1 MLSRSARVAVLT
13 AAPLVLASLL
23 AGCGGGSGTAL
34 PSAAANSQ
42 RGSFDQPATQLRG
55 GIADMSFADQLKSGL
70 IRPVCDRHV
79 PRGTPVC
86 FSYILNDKSLAPHAQ
101 GHPDVSGYGPADL
114 QAAYNLG
121 SVIGNPG
128 GTVAL
133 VLWYNDPNLDADLA
147 VYRKNFGLPPCTK
160 ANGCLM
166 QVNQD
171 GGSKHLPKDDPG
183 AAIEESL
190 DVDMVSANCPNC
202 KIIYVEAAGPY
213 NKPLI
218 TAENTAASLA
228 GVVAI
233 SNSWGSPGYED
244 PYFKFRD
251 AFNHPGQAVVASAGD
266 SGYLVSG
273 PADYNTLTAA
283 VGTTLSKGGSG
294 RGWTETVWSGTGSGC
309 SKIIKPRSW
318 QLKLVKKDKLTGC
331 TNRVIGDIAY
341 DANPGTGVAVYDT
354 YGYGGWI
361 VVGGT
366 SVSAPAEAG
375 LYALSGNTTGVP
387 SALAYANLSSFYD
400 ITSGQNG
407 TCTPAWLCTAEVGF
421 DAPTGVGSPNGIG
434 GF

>member
-1 MLSRSARVAVLT
+1 MLSRSIRVAALA

-42 RGSFDQPATQLRG
+42 RGSFEQPAAQLRG
-55 GIADMSFADQLKSGL
+55 TMSFADQLKSGL
-70 IRPVCDRHV
+70 IRPVCNRHV
-79 PRGTPVC
+79 PVGQASC
-86 FSYILNDKSLAPHAQ
+86 LSYILTDKSLAPHAM
-101 GHPDVSGYGPADL
+101 GHPDVAGYGPADL

-133 VLWYNDPNLDADLA
+133 VLWNSDPNLEADLA
-147 VYRKNFGLPPCTK
+147 VYRKNFGLPPCTVK
-160 ANGCLM
+160 SGCLM
-166 QVNQD
+166 IVNQKGGTKKLPPGNTGD
-171 GGSKHLPKDDPG
+171 GL
-183 AAIEESL
+183 EESL

-202 KIIYVEAAGPY
+202 KIIYVEAAQANTGDL
-213 NKPLI
+213 LI
-218 TAENTAASLA
+218 AENTAAKMA
-228 GVVAI
+228 GVVAM
-233 SNSWGSPGYED
+233 SNSWDTPGTEI
-244 PYFKFRD
+244 PNKKFRL
-251 AFNHPGQAVVASAGD
+251 AFDHPGQAVVASAGD
-266 SGYLVSG
+266 GGYSVSS
-273 PADYNTLTAA
+273 PSDYDTLTSA

-309 SKIIKPRSW
+309 SKIINPRSW
-318 QLKLVKKDKLTGC
+318 QLKLVIKDKLTGC
-331 TNRVIGDIAY
+331 KKRVVGDVAY
-341 DANPGTGVAVYDT
+341 DANPGTGVAVYDS

-366 SVSAPAEAG
+366 SVSAPAEAA